1 MRWLDSIT
9 DSMDMSLSKLW
20 EIAEDR
26 EAWCA
31 AVHGVAVS
39 HDLPTKQ
46 QQQHSELNLSTS
58 LHAAPHPHC
67 YSWGN
72 GQEQSHPNR
81 GQWELKIS
89 PPAAQSH
96 SNLLVSRGKK
106 KKRLDIFTREISSV
120 INKGQE
126 GPQATLP
133 TDLILGVPWAISF
146 KLLVLAPSPPLCT
159 KSNYLRIDLKFGFF
173 SRKCPWWFFWAG

>member
-1 MRWLDSIT
+1 MSFGGNNRYISIKKPIAGLILWYHYEIYKGSIIKTNGIGDDESDSIT
-9 DSMDMSLSKLW
+9 DSMDRTLSKLR

-46 QQQHSELNLSTS
+46 QHSELNLSTS
-58 LHAAPHPHC
+58 LHGAPHPHC

-72 GQEQSHPNR
+72 GQEQSHLNS

-89 PPAAQSH
+89 SPAAQSH
-96 SNLLVSRGKK
+96 SSLLVSREKR
-106 KKRLDIFTREISSV
+106 KKRNGWIFLRGKS
-120 INKGQE
+120 
-126 GPQATLP
+126 
-133 TDLILGVPWAISF
+133 VPWLIRGRKA
-146 KLLVLAPSPPLCT
+146 
-159 KSNYLRIDLKFGFF
+159 LRQL
-173 SRKCPWWFFWAG
+173 SQQT

>member
-1 MRWLDSIT
+1 MRRTDSSKKTLMLGEIVGRRRRGQQRMRWLDSIT

-106 KKRLDIFTREISSV
+106 KGWIFLQGKS
-120 INKGQE
+120 
-126 GPQATLP
+126 
-133 TDLILGVPWAISF
+133 VPWLIRGRKA
-146 KLLVLAPSPPLCT
+146 
-159 KSNYLRIDLKFGFF
+159 LRQL
-173 SRKCPWWFFWAG
+173 SQQT

>member
-1 MRWLDSIT
+1 MWRTDSSKKTLMLGEIVSRRRRGQQRMRWLDSIT

-46 QQQHSELNLSTS
+46 QHSELNLSTS
-58 LHAAPHPHC
+58 LHGAPHPHC

-72 GQEQSHPNR
+72 GQEQSHLNS

-89 PPAAQSH
+89 SPAAQSH
-96 SNLLVSRGKK
+96 SSLLVSREKR
-106 KKRLDIFTREISSV
+106 KKRNGWIFLRGKS
-120 INKGQE
+120 
-126 GPQATLP
+126 
-133 TDLILGVPWAISF
+133 VPWLIRGRKA
-146 KLLVLAPSPPLCT
+146 
-159 KSNYLRIDLKFGFF
+159 LRQL
-173 SRKCPWWFFWAG
+173 SQQT